1 MAGIELEVSPAQE
14 HLESLATQLVETQ
27 QALLSLSEVLD
38 YFRERCEKLERKLE
52 GLHVHGG
59 GEERDQRGDGE
70 VLQEI
75 GASQAEKEKEVH

>member
-27 QALLSLSEVLD
+27 HALLSLSGVLD

-52 GLHVHGG
+52 GLHGG
-59 GEERDQRGDGE
+59 GEERSAGSTE
-70 VLQEI
+70 PILQEA
-75 GASQAEKEKEVH
+75 GASQAEEKEEVH

>member
-27 QALLSLSEVLD
+27 HALLSMSGVLD

-52 GLHVHGG
+52 GLHGG
-59 GEERDQRGDGE
+59 GEERSEGGPGE
-70 VLQEI
+70 VLQSP
-75 GASQAEKEKEVH
+75 GASETEKEEEVH